1 LSATRD
7 PVSIVGESPAFV
19 SVLEQVSG
27 AAPLNRPVL
36 ILGERGTGKEL
47 IASRLHFLSGRW
59 EQPLVKVNC
68 AALTESLLESELF
81 GHEAGAFTGAA
92 ARHVGRFERADGGT
106 LLLDELGTI
115 PVRMQ
120 ETILRV
126 IEYGEFE
133 RVGGSDT
140 VRVDVRII
148 GATNDDLPKLAAAG
162 RFRRDLLDR
171 LAFDVVHV
179 PPLRERPEDIL
190 LLADHFAVNFTAEL
204 RRAFFPGFTRAA
216 RDALL
221 AHDWPGNVR
230 ELKNTVERSLYRTE
244 NTEEPVDSI
253 AFDPFRSPFAA
264 SSPGSGP
271 REIPVDLPTNLKS
284 RLAEMERRY
293 VTAALARHRWNRR
306 RAAAELGLTYD
317 QIRGSIQRLG
327 LREGRRLATVRPD
340 TETGPGPED
349 TDRHC

>member
-1 LSATRD
+1 MA
-7 PVSIVGESPAFV
+7 
-19 SVLEQVSG
+19 VLEQVSRV
-27 AAPLNRPVL
+27 APLDRPVL

-47 IASRLHFLSGRW
+47 IAARLHYLSGRW

-92 ARHVGRFERADGGT
+92 RRHIGRFERADGGT

-140 VRVDVRII
+140 VRVDVRIV
-148 GATNDDLPKLAAAG
+148 GATNEDLPAAAEAG

-179 PPLRERPEDIL
+179 PPLRQRPEDIL
-190 LLADHFAVNFTAEL
+190 LLAEHFAVNFAAEL
-204 RRAFFPGFTRAA
+204 RRPFFPGFTDGARA
-216 RDALL
+216 DLL
-221 AHDWPGNVR
+221 AYAWPGNVR
-230 ELKNTVERSLYRTE
+230 ELKNAVERSIYRAE
-244 NTEEPVDSI
+244 EEDEPVADVQ
-253 AFDPFRSPFAA
+253 FDPFASPFAPTETTA
-264 SSPGSGP
+264 APPDGPSSS
-271 REIPVDLPTNLKS
+271 EIRLPTDLKA
-284 RLAEMERRY
+284 RLAETERRH
-293 VTAALARHRWNRR
+293 VTAALDRHRWNRR
-306 RAAAELGLTYD
+306 RAAADLGLTYD
-317 QIRGSIQRLG
+317 QLRGSIARLG
-327 LREGRRLATVRPD
+327 LAP
-340 TETGPGPED
+340 P
-349 TDRHC
+349 